1 MAELTGE
8 KSYMAEVSAFCDFN
22 MPNGG
27 GATYTPGG
35 LLFIEKWGV
44 LRHAVNI
51 AFICLR
57 ASTLSG
63 MDSIR
68 QRNYRNFAL
77 GQVNKICFNSQTPIS
92 IYLLLS

>member
-8 KSYMAEVSAFCDFN
+8 KSYMASISAFCDYN
-22 MPNGG
+22 MPHG
-27 GATYTPGG
+27 GAKYTPGG

-44 LRHAVNI
+44 LRHALNI

-63 MDSIR
+63 MDAIR

-77 GQVNKICFNSQTPIS
+77 GQVCLIFNFRQNNFQK
-92 IYLLLS
+92 